1 MPQHCPGHPEI
12 PCDNK
17 TSKCRVYG
25 IVRETKTCTCH
36 IHACT
41 HAHTKF
47 LNAYVSF
54 KEKFCIAFG
63 PGKDM
68 FDSTKIIGE
77 RQFEKGKVKTV
88 H

>member
-1 MPQHCPGHPEI
+1 MSHSCMH
-12 PCDNK
+12 
-17 TSKCRVYG
+17 
-25 IVRETKTCTCH
+25 
-36 IHACT
+36 T

-77 RQFEKGKVKTV
+77 RQFQKGKVRKTV

>member
-1 MPQHCPGHPEI
+1 MSSEWKGKR
-12 PCDNK
+12 NK
-17 TSKCRVYG
+17 N
-25 IVRETKTCTCH
+25 TCH
-36 IHACT
+36 IHVCILISMHTQNFKIANAC
-41 HAHTKF
+41 
-47 LNAYVSF
+47 VSF

-77 RQFEKGKVKTV
+77 RQFQKGKVRKTV